1 MGCCH
6 LIPITGL
13 TDRWRVVARLRSRS
27 GFTLVEL
34 MITLL
39 LSAII
44 IGSIYTAFLS
54 QLRSYTS
61 QEQVAE
67 MQQSLRA
74 GTNQLLRELRMA
86 GYDPSGTG
94 LYGMDPALTDSE
106 TCSFTAD
113 LNEDGGTPGS
123 GGGQAEVFL
132 YELYDS
138 DSDGVDDALRRTP
151 SGSSVAENIEAIEFY
166 YRLADGTKALN
177 PTALQVTLIRGV
189 EVSMLA
195 RASDPDRNYVNT
207 RTYTTAAGVD
217 WGPYNDNYRR
227 RLLIN
232 NIICR
237 NLGL

>member
-1 MGCCH
+1 
-6 LIPITGL
+6 
-13 TDRWRVVARLRSRS
+13 
-27 GFTLVEL
+27 
-34 MITLL
+34 MITLV

-54 QLRSYTS
+54 QLRSYTA

-67 MQQSLRA
+67 MQQNLRS

-86 GYDPSGTG
+86 GYDPQVTG
-94 LYGMDPALTDSE
+94 LYGIDQSLTDS
-106 TCSFTAD
+106 TSCSFTAD
-113 LNEDGGTPGS
+113 LNENGGSPGS

-151 SGSSVAENIEAIEFY
+151 GGSAVAENIEALEFY
-166 YRLADGTKALN
+166 YRLADGTRVLN
-177 PTALQVTLIRGV
+177 PTSLQIPLIRGV
-189 EVSMLA
+189 EVTMLA
-195 RASDPDRNYVNT
+195 RAGDPDRNYVNT
-207 RTYTTAAGVD
+207 VTYTTASGVD
-217 WGPYNDNYRR
+217 WGPFNDNFRR
-227 RLLIN
+227 RLLVN